1 MLQQI
6 NVSLCLFTIQKET
19 NKERKKY
26 INITSRKLFK

>member
-19 NKERKKY
+19 NKERKKKIHNY
-26 INITSRKLFK
+26 NF